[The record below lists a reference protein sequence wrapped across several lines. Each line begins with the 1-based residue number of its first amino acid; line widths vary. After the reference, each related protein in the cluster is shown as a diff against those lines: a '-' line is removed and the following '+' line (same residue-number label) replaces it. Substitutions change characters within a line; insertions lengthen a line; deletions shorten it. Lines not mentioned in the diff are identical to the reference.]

1 MLFVVNQR
9 ISLIKRG
16 GILAGFG
23 IVVHLQGDLSLEC
36 RNGVCG
42 QIDRVGR
49 AGGRHSEFRFG
60 DIGLNLSVHILQRTA
75 RCVYR
80 ILAVLGQQ
88 GHAELGRS
96 FRRIVILAEAQGELV
111 ERISTQEIGLA
122 NI

>member
-1 MLFVVNQR
+1 M
-9 ISLIKRG
+9 
-16 GILAGFG
+16 
-23 IVVHLQGDLSLEC
+23 HLQGDLSLES

-60 DIGLNLSVHILQRTA
+60 NIGLNLRIYVEQRAA
-75 RCVYR
+75 RFVYR

-88 GHAELGRS
+88 GHAELSLGLVG
-96 FRRIVILAEAQGELV
+96 IVILAEAQGELV
-111 ERISTQEIGLA
+111 ERIGAQEIGLA